1 MSTELLFYCP
11 EWNQCRYT
19 FVYCRL
25 DKGHIQRYRDL
36 CGCERQDIPLCYAET
51 LFFKLIFQLVTS
63 AKFGLSPLGMTISV
77 FSVTFR

>member
-25 DKGHIQRYRDL
+25 DKAHIQRYRDV

-51 LFFKLIFQLVTS
+51 LFFKL
-63 AKFGLSPLGMTISV
+63 
-77 FSVTFR
+77 